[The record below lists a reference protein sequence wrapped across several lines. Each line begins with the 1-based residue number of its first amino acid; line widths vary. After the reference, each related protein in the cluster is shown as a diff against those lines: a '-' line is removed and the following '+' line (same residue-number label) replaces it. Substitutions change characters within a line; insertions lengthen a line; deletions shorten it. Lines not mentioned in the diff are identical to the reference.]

1 MCACALPL
9 PAQGGRG
16 GGGGG
21 DAHAAL
27 AEDQQEDLAVA
38 EIFAANQRM
47 RYMPLIQSAIARDR
61 AKCVCV
67 SVRPRERACVRA
79 CVCECV
85 RILAAGLPRPWPVR
99 MPRVHAMPSRT
110 IQARPQR

>member
-1 MCACALPL
+1 MCACALPH

-16 GGGGG
+16 GGGCG

-67 SVRPRERACVRA
+67 SVR
-79 CVCECV
+79 CVCVCV
-85 RILAAGLPRPWPVR
+85 CVLCRQRRRSRSQILKSLCPR
-99 MPRVHAMPSRT
+99 AFTS
-110 IQARPQR
+110 